1 VGWTEPRPWYLRP
14 LHGPPWLHV
23 LDLAAASAVAWTKVF
38 RGSPSLLKSMSE
50 TRQNTARR
58 NQLLLVP
65 SCKWQQTKVGKTLLP
80 CLLLRNRQVREE
92 KGLGKGIE
100 KQSLFFAR
108 NTNYFRKTSLLIW
121 NRIQEPPATQTE
133 PCFCPGLLLL
143 MLVAPGIWS
152 HK

>member
-1 VGWTEPRPWYLRP
+1 MGWTEPRPWYLRP

-100 KQSLFFAR
+100 KQEFVFCKKHELFQK
-108 NTNYFRKTSLLIW
+108 NLPVDMESHSGTSCHTNG
-121 NRIQEPPATQTE
+121 A
-133 PCFCPGLLLL
+133 LLLSRAIAADAGSSRNL
-143 MLVAPGIWS
+143 EP
-152 HK
+152 